1 MLKFYCSVQIK
12 TDTAKKRDIR
22 YTHTHTHFNI
32 SVKKT
37 EGFMWF
43 STQVRIGTDLHT
55 PTVRWLLLL
64 SDKWTVPSILS
75 SMKNESCI
83 YIQAGW
89 NRTEPLR
96 ANSDVIYKK
105 KSQSRH
111 IWQRRVGRPWWEIY
125 LDRDK
130 WWNIF
135 LQQSRC
141 ISNAPWL
148 AYRWLLTWRHQ
159 ACGGKTLPIT
169 IHACG
174 CGKSLMS
181 FFFLSLVISAA
192 GIPRDT
198 TVAHVK
204 LHRHEQRLNLSNLSA
219 FQSEARL
226 SFVWL

>member
-1 MLKFYCSVQIK
+1 MVF
-12 TDTAKKRDIR
+12 DTSEDRHR
-22 YTHTHTHFNI
+22 STHTHSQMVIASQWQMDCPFHFEQHEEWVVHIHSGRLEQN
-32 SVKKT
+32 
-37 EGFMWF
+37 
-43 STQVRIGTDLHT
+43 RAA
-55 PTVRWLLLL
+55 
-64 SDKWTVPSILS
+64 PSQQWCHL
-75 SMKNESCI
+75 
-83 YIQAGW
+83 Q
-89 NRTEPLR
+89 
-96 ANSDVIYKK
+96 K

-148 AYRWLLTWRHQ
+148 AYRWLLTWRHP

-181 FFFLSLVISAA
+181 FFFVTCHLS
-192 GIPRDT
+192 G
-198 TVAHVK
+198 
-204 LHRHEQRLNLSNLSA
+204 RHT
-219 FQSEARL
+219 ARY
-226 SFVWL
+226 

>member
-1 MLKFYCSVQIK
+1 MCRNKASRCIHVRRRRLAFTHHPTAAFYKQSKREREKKSFFLILKFYCSVQIK
-12 TDTAKKRDIR
+12 TDMAKKRDIR

-105 KSQSRH
+105 KSIS
-111 IWQRRVGRPWWEIY
+111 PY
-125 LDRDK
+125 L
-130 WWNIF
+130 
-135 LQQSRC
+135 
-141 ISNAPWL
+141 
-148 AYRWLLTWRHQ
+148 
-159 ACGGKTLPIT
+159 
-169 IHACG
+169 
-174 CGKSLMS
+174 
-181 FFFLSLVISAA
+181 AA
-192 GIPRDT
+192 SCR
-198 TVAHVK
+198 
-204 LHRHEQRLNLSNLSA
+204 
-219 FQSEARL
+219 
-226 SFVWL
+226 